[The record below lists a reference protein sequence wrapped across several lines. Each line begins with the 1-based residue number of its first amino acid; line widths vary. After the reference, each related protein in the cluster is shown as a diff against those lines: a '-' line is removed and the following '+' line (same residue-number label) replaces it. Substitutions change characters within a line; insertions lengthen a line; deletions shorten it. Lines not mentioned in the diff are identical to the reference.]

1 LSRPRQNARTKTSSL
16 TKAQP
21 KSEKTLTAKR
31 SVRRRSVFAG
41 KARTVE
47 PDAVVKARASAGNG
61 KRTLVEP
68 SVFAYSLRKGGVAAY
83 VRSVQQASTMELVR
97 PERQGVQGAFI
108 KDLSKSMDLPASRVF
123 SILGVPRATAEKK
136 AAAGEFIRGA
146 GGQSAIGMIRLL
158 GIAQDLV
165 DSSTATEAQDFDAAK
180 WLGRWIETPQSALSG
195 LKPADVIDTPTGVAM
210 VARVLGSL
218 QSGAHQ

>member
-1 LSRPRQNARTKTSSL
+1 MTSSL

-21 KSEKTLTAKR
+21 KSERTSAAKR

-47 PDAVVKARASAGNG
+47 PDALAKARASAGKG
-61 KRTLVEP
+61 KRRLVEP
-68 SVFAYSLRKGGVAAY
+68 SVFAYSLRKGGVLAY
-83 VRSVQQASTMELVR
+83 VRSVQQASPMELVR
-97 PERQGVQGAFI
+97 LELQGVQGAFI

-123 SILGVPRATAEKK
+123 SILGVPKATAEKK
-136 AAAGEFIRGA
+136 AAAGEFLRGS

-165 DSSTATEAQDFDAAK
+165 DSSTAIEAQDFDAAK
-180 WLGRWIETPQSALSG
+180 WLGRWIETPQPALGG

-210 VARVLGSL
+210 VARVLGSH
-218 QSGAHQ
+218 QSGAYQ